1 MVNLTEY
8 LYKKIQPIIESWN
21 EEGIYALSFFVYTNE
36 ASDNIPIFVISYN
49 TEEDCEY
56 SSQLSEQRWNYAYWR
71 QDENEIIGDEESTN
85 ILLQWFKENG
95 IKEIGYEDETLMYD
109 EDYNYIGKGPNG
121 YYELLQIVSNVAKR
135 LHDNKVIINTF
146 KREIPIIIHDLE
158 YSWFSEEATKNGN
171 PNGKAEKFL
180 EVLLQE
186 FPD

>member
-8 LYKKIQPIIESWN
+8 LYQKIKPIIESWN
-21 EEGIYALSFFVYTNE
+21 EEEIYALSFFVYTNE
-36 ASDNIPIFVISYN
+36 GSDNIPTFVISYN
-49 TEEDCEY
+49 TEEDCNY
-56 SSQLSEQRWNYAYWR
+56 SSQLSEERWNYAYWR

-85 ILLQWFKENG
+85 ILLKYFVENG
-95 IKEIGYEDETLMYD
+95 IKDIGYEDETLMYD
-109 EDYNYIGKGPNG
+109 EDYNYIGRGSNG

-171 PNGKAEKFL
+171 PKGIAEKFL
-180 EVLLQE
+180 KELRQE
-186 FPD
+186 FQE